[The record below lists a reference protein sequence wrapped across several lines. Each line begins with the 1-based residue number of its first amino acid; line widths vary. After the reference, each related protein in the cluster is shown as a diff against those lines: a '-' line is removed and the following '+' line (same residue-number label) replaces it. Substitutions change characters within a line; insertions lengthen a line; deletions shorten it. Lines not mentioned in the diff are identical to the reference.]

1 MSGWHMQAAMN
12 KMGNK
17 LPEAELQQ
25 LMLNADVDGDGSINY
40 EEFVAA
46 TVNLN
51 KLEKEEHFVQVCHA
65 AGPDNGH
72 ALADACQV
80 GIKFHVAVPA
90 LETATAGQSC
100 CTSKSLQCNGEKA
113 CSCVLALLPP
123 GCISRCDV

>member
-1 MSGWHMQAAMN
+1 MS

-51 KLEKEEHFVQVCHA
+51 KLEKEEHFVQVQLDRSICGSLCKCTVTLHSRVKAHA
-65 AGPDNGH
+65 SCIIR
-72 ALADACQV
+72 LA
-80 GIKFHVAVPA
+80 
-90 LETATAGQSC
+90 SC
-100 CTSKSLQCNGEKA
+100 LAFLQH
-113 CSCVLALLPP
+113 LLVSVN
-123 GCISRCDV
+123 IR